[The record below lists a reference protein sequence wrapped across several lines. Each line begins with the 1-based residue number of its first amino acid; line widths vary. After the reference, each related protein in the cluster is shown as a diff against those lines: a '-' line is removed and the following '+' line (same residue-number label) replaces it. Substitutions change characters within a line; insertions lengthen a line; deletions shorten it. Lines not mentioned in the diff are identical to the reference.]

1 MKKNRKK
8 IFLFTNFWTKNDTQK
23 TRENFTTIIITS
35 LPQQKGD
42 DDDDEKAFDDDDD
55 DDATKKNGG
64 SRERRRGRSSAIH
77 ERRSDGSESVRLRCL
92 LFVFGFFLP
101 IIERDC
107 VL

>member
-1 MKKNRKK
+1 MSFVLRTVY
-8 IFLFTNFWTKNDTQK
+8 FTLLGIGFMPSSSSST
-23 TRENFTTIIITS
+23 IITS
-35 LPQQKGD
+35 LPQQKG

-101 IIERDC
+101 FIECDC